1 MSESVP
7 PFETLYRL
15 YYRRMAAYLAGFS
28 AIPRSERADLAHDI
42 LVHAWLKR
50 DRYRPRTGGDRSGEQ
65 KLNAWVYALAR
76 NYIVDR
82 IRERRASAIPF
93 SDGHDADRAASGR
106 TPEEETLASG
116 VMQGIRDALSR
127 MSGRDREIAQL
138 VFYER
143 MSAAE
148 TGRILGIPG
157 ATVRWRLAAI
167 RKKLARI
174 VEEAS

>member
-15 YYRRMAAYLAGFS
+15 FTAAWRDLAGFS

-93 SDGHDADRAASGR
+93 SDGTTPTAPRPGGR
-106 TPEEETLASG
+106 P
-116 VMQGIRDALSR
+116 RR
-127 MSGRDREIAQL
+127 R
-138 VFYER
+138 
-143 MSAAE
+143 
-148 TGRILGIPG
+148 
-157 ATVRWRLAAI
+157 RWHRG
-167 RKKLARI
+167 
-174 VEEAS
+174 